1 MAEVTISDL
10 RNLTDGGSSL
20 LFPVDGDDET
30 FNISL
35 STVFEYIDERLGLLN
50 TGVIEMYMGEVVA
63 DTHTELDGK
72 SFDPLIFPGMGA
84 LFPNGIL
91 PDTRG
96 MTLKH
101 APDGRS
107 VLSFE
112 GDAIK
117 SHNHTASFSGN
128 ALPNHTHTMAHTH
141 VHQKVV
147 DFETSQTTGST
158 WPASIEIPND
168 GWSSRANMA
177 GNSGSVISIRFNS
190 EGRTTGNSS
199 ASTTGSGGSQ
209 TPSGSVAVNSSGS
222 SKNLV
227 DNIAVKFIIKKA

>member
-10 RNLTDGGSSL
+10 RNLTVGGSSL
-20 LFPVDGDDET
+20 LFAADGDDET

-35 STVFEYIDERLGLLN
+35 NTILEYVRGELGILD
-50 TGVIEMYMGEVVA
+50 TGSVEMYMGEVIP

-72 SFDPLIFPGMGA
+72 SFDPLVFPKMGA

-112 GDAIK
+112 AGAIK
-117 SHNHTASFSGN
+117 GHAHTASTVVQSRDLGSSSTDGAGNHSHDIPRGESYPSGSYFAVGASGLETARTN
-128 ALPNHTHTMAHTH
+128 GAGEHTHT
-141 VHQKVV
+141 
-147 DFETSQTTGST
+147 FNLGSH
-158 WPASIEIPND
+158 D
-168 GWSSRANMA
+168 HL
-177 GNSGSVISIRFNS
+177 
-190 EGRTTGNSS
+190 
-199 ASTTGSGGSQ
+199 ASTTVNASGGS
-209 TPSGSVAVNSSGS
+209 
-222 SKNLV
+222 KNLI